1 MAGVLNVIGGWFFT
15 AIIAFIASGVIAFL
29 INIHPPSM
37 IGVLL
42 VIAITLLVRNYII
55 SNQKQKRV
63 KKKTVKK
70 AESSV
75 QGVIYESSS
84 NISKEVVRANNI
96 YRNAI
101 DGLAKQDLTSSKK

>member
-1 MAGVLNVIGGWFFT
+1 
-15 AIIAFIASGVIAFL
+15 
-29 INIHPPSM
+29 M

-55 SNQKQKRV
+55 SNQKAKES
-63 KKKTVKK
+63 KEEDSLKK
-70 AESSV
+70 AESSSV

-84 NISKEVVRANNI
+84 NISKVVVRANNI

-101 DGLAKQDLTSSKK
+101 DGLAKQDLTSLKKIKNKSVNYLTK